1 MARLSRQPGLSGQR
15 GWTLIEVVA
24 AVVVVGLGI
33 MLYMRVQHSSS
44 RETSTS
50 SHIMVAGKLVEKFL
64 EDTRINILK
73 DTLANWPPVNR
84 TVAAAPPAN
93 ITVRSTISPAYS
105 PKDGALVANVVRM
118 DILATWTRPH
128 RDSLKVTTYVAKRF

>member
-1 MARLSRQPGLSGQR
+1 MAHTTRAPHSAGQK

-44 RETSTS
+44 REAMTN
-50 SHIMVAGKLVEKFL
+50 SHIMVAGKQIEKFL

-73 DTLANWPPVNR
+73 DTLANWPPVDR

-93 ITVRSTISPAYS
+93 ITVKSTISPAYS
-105 PKDGALVANVVRM
+105 PEDGALVANVVRM
-118 DILATWTRPH
+118 DILATWTQPY
-128 RDSLKVTTYVAKRF
+128 RDSLKVTTYVSKRF